1 MTEEQALA
9 WLKETCRLRNVAVN
23 VRLYGE
29 GVMVDVYRHHEP
41 CSCGKSSVC
50 VSIAASG
57 YTSNG
62 SLAEAVE
69 QARNIFEENSAE
81 SRAHVAV
88 EELESIPR

>member
-1 MTEEQALA
+1 MTEEQAIA
-9 WLKETCRLRNVAVN
+9 WLKETSRLPNIAVD
-23 VRLYGE
+23 VRLSGE
-29 GVMVDVYRHHEP
+29 SIMVDVYRHHEP
-41 CSCGKSSVC
+41 CSCGKAS